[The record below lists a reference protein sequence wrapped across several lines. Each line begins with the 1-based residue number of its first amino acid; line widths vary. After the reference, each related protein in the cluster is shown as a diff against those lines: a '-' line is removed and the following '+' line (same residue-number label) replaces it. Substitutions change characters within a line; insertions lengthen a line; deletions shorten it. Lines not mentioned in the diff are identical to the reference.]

1 MLISPQNKPKI
12 SIRDRVTS
20 LMTNPIRSQARKKG
34 LVTLAKRQNL
44 TLADAKFKQAIRIA
58 QSQNRKI

>member
-1 MLISPQNKPKI
+1 MLISSSNKPKI

-34 LVTLAKRQNL
+34 LVTLAKRKNIP
-44 TLADAKFKQAIRIA
+44 LADAKFQQAIKIA
-58 QSQNRKI
+58 QSQNRK